1 MKEQLKQIIADAP
14 DRLRARNLVREYGQ
28 ARILQF
34 LQERGVFTSWIF
46 HGGTA
51 LRLLYG
57 LPRYSEDLD
66 FAIAEAAAAKDFAGI
81 VSSVRRSFES
91 EAYAV
96 EIRRLKENLPVKSAF
111 LVFPGLYHELG
122 LSAHRTETLS
132 IKIELDSRPPDL
144 GTTETTIIR
153 RYVILNVLHYDKP
166 SMLSGKLHAVFMRP
180 YFKGRDLYDL
190 FWYVS
195 DPAWPGPN
203 FRFLNEALRQTGW
216 PGPAIGPTNWIGQ
229 VIKRL
234 KAIDWSKAIDDVRP
248 LIEREGDLLQLSRD
262 NVLKLLEARDSAA
275 GNKEAP

>member
-66 FAIAEAAAAKDFAGI
+66 FAAAKAAAAKDFAGI

-132 IKIELDSRPPDL
+132 IKIELDSRPPDG